1 MSTHNVQSMFWI
13 KNTKEEHSG
22 IVVEHQTLNREVL
35 GWIPTGSTVFCPLAS
50 HINSLEFC

>member
-35 GWIPTGSTVFCPLAS
+35 SWIPTGSTVFCP
-50 HINSLEFC
+50 